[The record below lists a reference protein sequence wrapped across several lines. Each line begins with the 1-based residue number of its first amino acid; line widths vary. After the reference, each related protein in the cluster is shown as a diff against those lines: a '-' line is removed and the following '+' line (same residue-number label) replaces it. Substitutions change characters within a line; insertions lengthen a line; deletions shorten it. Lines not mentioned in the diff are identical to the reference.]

1 MVSGRRFDAGFSG
14 GYLVQNGPP
23 VRRVFSKIMTDY
35 SMLIVLAGLCVLFSA
50 LSWSEQNP
58 TGEAAAK
65 QLAESIKGQGG
76 APSVLVVGRGE
87 GDDVIFAE
95 RLKALLET
103 GGIAVVEAVSGEPRD
118 ARQAIRR
125 VAGSGGRIDI
135 IAGSSATSGW
145 LTFDGLNDDFPTLGD
160 PEILRPKPYKWPN
173 FLKADN
179 LLNIANQI
187 SIIAIVAI
195 GMTFVIITGGIDLSV
210 GSLIAFSAV
219 LATWMIREW
228 GGALDASPGVMILAC
243 LGAVIACGAVGA
255 FTGASVT
262 LFGMPPF
269 IIPLSMMLIW
279 RGHAF
284 ITAKGQSIYEVPDSF
299 VWLGRG
305 TDLFGIPNAVVL
317 MLLLYAVA
325 HVVMS
330 KTVFGRHVYAIG
342 GNREAARLSGVPVR
356 RALLSVYIISGV
368 LAGLGGVIMAS
379 QLKSGSPTYGPM
391 YELYVIAAVVIGGTS
406 IFGGE
411 GKMLGTL
418 IGAFVIA
425 VIQNGLNLLGVEPYT
440 QTVVLGWIIYGAVLF
455 DTLKKRGWKLA
466 GN

>member
-1 MVSGRRFDAGFSG
+1 MKGIAA
-14 GYLVQNGPP
+14 
-23 VRRVFSKIMTDY
+23 KILSEY
-35 SMLIVLAGLCVLFSA
+35 SMLIVLAGLCALFSA
-50 LSWSEQNP
+50 LSYSEQKP
-58 TGEAAAK
+58 VGPAAAD
-65 QLAESIKGQGG
+65 QLAKTILAGGG
-76 APSVLVVGRGE
+76 APRVLVVGRGD
-87 GDDVIFAE
+87 GDDVEFVE
-95 RLKALLET
+95 RLSEVLET
-103 GGIAVVEAVSGEPRD
+103 GGATVAERVKGEPRD
-118 ARQAIRR
+118 ARQALRGI
-125 VAGSGGRIDI
+125 AESGRKLDF
-135 IAGSSATSGW
+135 IAGSSATSAW
-145 LTFDGLNDDFPTLGD
+145 LAFDGLEQDFPSLGS
-160 PEILRPKPYKWPN
+160 PRILRPRPYMWPN

-228 GGALDASPGVMILAC
+228 GGAVNASAFAMVAFCILAVAAGG
-243 LGAVIACGAVGA
+243 LVGA
-255 FTGASVT
+255 ATGGSVT

-269 IIPLSMMLIW
+269 IVTLAMMLIW
-279 RGHAF
+279 RGVAY
-284 ITAKGQSIYEVPDSF
+284 IVADGQSIYQTPDSF

-305 TDLFGIPNAVVL
+305 TTLFGIPNAVVL
-317 MLLLYAVA
+317 MLCLYGVA
-325 HVVMS
+325 HVIMS
-330 KTVFGRHVYAIG
+330 RTALGRHVYATG

-356 RALLSVYIISGV
+356 RVLLFVYIVSGA

-440 QTVVLGWIIYGAVLF
+440 QTVVLGAIIFGAVMF

-466 GN
+466 EV